1 MCVCVYTCACV
12 NLYTRCAC
20 IFWKRPKGVRS
31 SGSRVPAVV
40 NLLMW
45 VLGTDL
51 RSSGRA
57 VSVRYAISCLVFSPV
72 LSLASIL
79 QNPSPLSLT
88 DNFFSI

>member
-1 MCVCVYTCACV
+1 MCLGRHA
-12 NLYTRCAC
+12 RCTC

-31 SGSRVPAVV
+31 SGSSVRAVV

-51 RSSGRA
+51 GSSGRA
-57 VSVRYAISCLVFSPV
+57 GSMCCAISCRVFSPA

-79 QNPSPLSLT
+79 QNSSTFSLM